1 MKRLF
6 GGSVI
11 FAASLVLV
19 SCTNDP
25 TSDFRGNPAR
35 IVADPASIFLDQG
48 ENASVIVRLEDDQGN
63 PLAAD
68 WQISGTAT
76 GITIDRNED
85 FLGTTVGAPLES
97 EAQFD
102 VFAGNTPVATSFTVS
117 GGGLSLEIPVKVTP
131 TSLASAVFSNATPA
145 VNEVVTVT
153 AEGFTF
159 LPEAAISFGGTP
171 AIILA
176 NDGTTLTFLPL
187 PGSAGPA
194 LIDNIAVNFLPTTP
208 LSLETTTELTVPP
221 VVPLAGTDDPATA
234 PPLSVPDEDGE
245 TSFFFDGGTFDYGA
259 PIFGGAFGEFP
270 SRLYSFTI
278 PADGD
283 YTITIDW
290 EGGVEDLGGYIF
302 LPDGTT
308 EPGNAPAD
316 AGGEGAHPESATS
329 TFTAGEYRL
338 AVVNFSATNPPS
350 FTIQLTREPPSGE

>member
-1 MKRLF
+1 
-6 GGSVI
+6 
-11 FAASLVLV
+11 VLE

-25 TSDFRGNPAR
+25 TSDFRGEPAR
-35 IVADPASIFLDQG
+35 IVAAPSSIFLDQG
-48 ENASVIVRLEDDQGN
+48 DNASVIVRLEDDQGD
-63 PLAAD
+63 PLPAD

-102 VFAGNTPVATSFTVS
+102 VFAGDTPVATSFTVS

-131 TSLASAVFSNATPA
+131 TSLPTAAFSNATPA

-153 AEGFTF
+153 VEGFTF
-159 LPEAAISFGGTP
+159 LPDAAISFGGTP

-208 LSLETTTELTVPP
+208 LSLETTAELTVPP
-221 VVPLAGTDDPATA
+221 VVPLPGTDAPGTA
-234 PPLSVPDEDGE
+234 PPLPVPDEDGE
-245 TSFFFDGGTFDYGA
+245 TTFFFDGGTYDYAA
-259 PIFGGAFGEFP
+259 PLFGTTFP
-270 SRLYSFTI
+270 SRLYSLTI
-278 PADGD
+278 PADGE
-283 YTITIDW
+283 YTISIDW
-290 EGGVEDLGGYIF
+290 EGGVEDLGAYIF

-308 EPGNAPAD
+308 WTGLAAD
-316 AGGEGAHPESATS
+316 AGGGGAHPEEATV
-329 TFTAGEYRL
+329 TLTAGSYL
-338 AVVNFSATNPPS
+338 VAAVNFSATNPPS
-350 FTIQLTREPPSGE
+350 ITITLTKEAPSGD